1 MSIGFKKSI
10 LGFNCSDVINYIDK
24 THKNFN
30 EKEKILNTKIV
41 ELESALNSSQNEN
54 AKLREEKLV
63 IEAKLNE
70 FYAKYDEIERL
81 SENIG
86 KLYLVAQENAKAI
99 IENSENT
106 AKIIGEEVNRNLY
119 TIDEAHESLSILR
132 QNISKTSSDF
142 VSEVENL
149 MSSLTITKEQI
160 AKKNEAVAEAKDKFE
175 EIYASI
181 VKWNNFLHISN
192 LNDYKVK
199 LCVGDYGY
207 ANFCKWC

>member
-1 MSIGFKKSI
+1 MSIGFKKSL
-10 LGFNCSDVINYIDK
+10 LGFNCSDVISYIDK
-24 THKNFN
+24 THKNFT
-30 EKEKILNTKIV
+30 EKEKNLNTRIE
-41 ELESALNSSQNEN
+41 ELENALNASQDEKS
-54 AKLREEKLV
+54 KLQEEKLV

-70 FYAKYDEIERL
+70 FYAKHDEIERL

-106 AKIIGEEVNRNLY
+106 AKLISEEVNRNLY

-132 QNISKTSSDF
+132 KNISKTSSDF

-149 MSSLTITKEQI
+149 MSSLTKTKDQI
-160 AKKNEAVAEAKDKFE
+160 AEKNEAVTEAKDKFE

-181 VKWNNFLHISN
+181 VK
-192 LNDYKVK
+192 
-199 LCVGDYGY
+199 
-207 ANFCKWC
+207 

>member
-1 MSIGFKKSI
+1 MSIGFKKS
-10 LGFNCSDVINYIDK
+10 LMGFNCSDVINYIDK
-24 THKNFN
+24 THKNFI
-30 EKEKILNTKIV
+30 EKEKNLNSKIN
-41 ELESALNSSQNEN
+41 ELEKNLESSENEKS
-54 AKLREEKLV
+54 KLQEEKLE

-106 AKIIGEEVNRNLY
+106 AKLISEEVNRNLY
-119 TIDEAHESLSILR
+119 TIDEAHESLAILR

-149 MSSLTITKEQI
+149 MSSLTKTKDQI
-160 AKKNEAVAEAKDKFE
+160 SEKNEAVSEAKDKFD

-181 VKWNNFLHISN
+181 VK
-192 LNDYKVK
+192 
-199 LCVGDYGY
+199 
-207 ANFCKWC
+207 